1 MIYGLTTGVY
11 SGWGAVLNVNL
22 SSFGISQKDAGWLG
36 FYTVLAG
43 IGAGII
49 LARYTITLTF

>member
-22 SSFGISQKDAGWLG
+22 SSFGISQKGAGWLG

-43 IGAGII
+43 IGAGMI
-49 LARYTITLTF
+49 LARYTITLTS